1 MFTVDEIRNVRFS
14 RAIRG
19 YKDDEVDVFLDKVE
33 SDYLG
38 FERKIK
44 EQEEKI
50 DALNNELSEL
60 KNSQS
65 SIQNVLIS
73 AQNLAEKI
81 VKEAKEKSEAIIKS
95 AEENITSITNRE
107 KELSAAFK
115 DKAQEQK
122 AALQKELD
130 EKVKSAEEKA
140 AKIIAAAEEKR
151 RQEQALFDRIKLEIA
166 NFKVEITEKYKE
178 HLSNLAKLPD
188 SIPSEQT
195 LTSDDGDDGKEDGND
210 IYSNTDKEKRDGTG
224 EED

>member
-1 MFTVDEIRNVRFS
+1 MLSVDEIRNVKFS
-14 RAIRG
+14 RGIRG
-19 YKDDEVDVFLDKVE
+19 YKDDEVDVFLDKIE
-33 SDYLG
+33 SDYLN

-50 DALNNELSEL
+50 DSLNSELTEL

-95 AEENITSITNRE
+95 AEENISAITNRE

-122 AALQKELD
+122 SALQKELD
-130 EKVKSAEEKA
+130 EMVNSAKEKA
-140 AKIIAAAEEKR
+140 AKITAAAEEKA
-151 RQEQALFDRIKLEIA
+151 RQEQAKLDRIKIEIA
-166 NFKVEITEKYKE
+166 AFKAEITEKYKE

-195 LTSDDGDDGKEDGND
+195 AVSDDASQD
-210 IYSNTDKEKRDGTG
+210 IYSNTDKEKRDDIG